1 MPNLLDVP
9 GWTDA
14 ALQGITFWIGW
25 NHTKF
30 RYWPLTEGAI
40 VAELQRLI
48 NANLETDEALFCEVG
63 ANNLVN
69 ADPLAEEINGCRYD
83 MVVATKTEQG
93 NHRWVRPA
101 TDDLTQCATA
111 VIEVKRNCAFGE
123 VKKDISSA
131 PAQAPTREA

>member
-63 ANNLVN
+63 ANNLGRVN
-69 ADPLAEEINGCRYD
+69 TI
-83 MVVATKTEQG
+83 
-93 NHRWVRPA
+93 
-101 TDDLTQCATA
+101 
-111 VIEVKRNCAFGE
+111 
-123 VKKDISSA
+123 
-131 PAQAPTREA
+131 